1 MSDGPILRD
10 LGRMLVAVGIVL
22 VAAGALVT
30 ALSRRGGLRWLP
42 GDFLYRGERVT
53 IFFPIVTCIV
63 LSLLLTLILN
73 LFFRR

>member
-1 MSDGPILRD
+1 MSNGPAFRD
-10 LGRMLVAVGIVL
+10 LGRILVVLGIVL
-22 VAAGALVT
+22 VAVGALLSF
-30 ALSRRGGLRWLP
+30 LSRRGGLRRLP